1 VRNRAQSVCTDMCLM
16 SDGRGLN
23 SKRAQPE
30 RAAYYGCHVDL
41 LGSGWNVWA
50 TPSRLAT
57 ARQTSVLGYH
67 VP

>member
-1 VRNRAQSVCTDMCLM
+1 M